1 MTRQS
6 ISLQKILAKVMDA
19 RIKSGHDSFL
29 DGFLDCFLGTQL
41 RDLAAGFARVLP
53 EKSRP
58 KILKRAQGRPGA
70 RCTRGLACKFT

>member
-1 MTRQS
+1 
-6 ISLQKILAKVMDA
+6 MDA
-19 RIKSGHDSFL
+19 RIKSGHDSFLDGFL

-58 KILKRAQGRPGA
+58 KS
-70 RCTRGLACKFT
+70 